1 MKTFTLYIV
10 MMHRGSAHDQKCIYY
25 LKVKKNIETEHNRI
39 IKMPDT
45 IKTQIQQ
52 FKGDL
57 CAFKVG
63 VVQ

>member
-1 MKTFTLYIV
+1 M
-10 MMHRGSAHDQKCIYY
+10 
-25 LKVKKNIETEHNRI
+25 ETEHNRI

-57 CAFKVG
+57 CAF
-63 VVQ
+63 

>member
-1 MKTFTLYIV
+1 
-10 MMHRGSAHDQKCIYY
+10 
-25 LKVKKNIETEHNRI
+25 
-39 IKMPDT
+39 MPDT

-63 VVQ
+63 VVQWKVCVCVHQYLPCLSAA